1 MSGAH
6 TSSRTVMLH
15 ASRWGGAAT
24 AFAVS
29 EGVADHTA
37 RWLQRGQSVVQTIV
51 DLLPTDVMDS
61 IFLLLFKTWPLA
73 TYLLRVSFAFAAL
86 ATRAR
91 RELPPG
97 EWWTGSGLPLVVPAM
112 EAHERVSHRVIAFDV
127 TAFDAMSAEDLR
139 VLRDPSAFAVLGVH
153 GSARG
158 DVSRTLLG
166 VRALSCQTKRART
179 TQQRAHTPHS
189 RLAALRTTAR
199 ARTPHSSA
207 APRAVL

>member
-6 TSSRTVMLH
+6 TSSRAVMLH

-112 EAHERVSHRVIAFDV
+112 EAHSVAAYGV
-127 TAFDAMSAEDLR
+127 TAFDALSAEDLR
-139 VLRDPSAFAVLGVH
+139 VLRNPSAFAVLGVH